1 MLFRRK
7 GFTNRFLVVLISSG
21 KNFSLKLNEPRAPHP
36 ALRFTPK
43 PSCSRPGAEAWAFPQ
58 LRLSHTEGFCSPLR
72 VCSFP
77 TGSRQA
83 LSSFQTGQM
92 TSDGG
97 RGAEERRGQHTAVH
111 QRLVPW
117 LMTEA
122 CDLCV
127 FSRAGLFNLGNTAT
141 WGQIILCWGVFCAL

>member
-1 MLFRRK
+1 MNP
-7 GFTNRFLVVLISSG
+7 GPLI
-21 KNFSLKLNEPRAPHP
+21 LPC
-36 ALRFTPK
+36 FTPK
-43 PSCSRPGAEAWAFPQ
+43 PSCYRPSAEAWAFLQ
-58 LRLSHTEGFCSPLR
+58 LRLSHTEGCCSPLR

-97 RGAEERRGQHTAVH
+97 RGAEERRGQHTAFH
-111 QRLVPW
+111 QWLVPW

-127 FSRAGLFNLGNTAT
+127 FSRAGLFNLGTTAT
-141 WGQIILCWGVFCAL
+141 WGQIILCCGAVLCTVGGLEAALASTHMPGAPLPE